1 MNAGAVSVER
11 ERLAK
16 RPNADFSGRVAMA
29 NFVICHPDELQA
41 NSVSQL
47 DGLAPPSKEQ
57 GKTSFSVRG

>member
-29 NFVICHPDELQA
+29 NLSFVICHLSSGRASGEF
-41 NSVSQL
+41 
-47 DGLAPPSKEQ
+47 G
-57 GKTSFSVRG
+57 